1 MTYTD
6 VEVSV
11 GGVVVVVV
19 VDSPGRKGLGG
30 GEKGK
35 PRAGD
40 GLMVGRGW
48 EGEKSVKAAL

>member
-11 GGVVVVVV
+11 GSAVVVVV
-19 VDSPGRKGLGG
+19 VDSPGGRGISE
-30 GEKGK
+30 EKGK

-40 GLMVGRGW
+40 GLMVGKGW

>member
-11 GGVVVVVV
+11 RGAVVVVVV
-19 VDSPGRKGLGG
+19 GSPGGKGIS
-30 GEKGK
+30 EDKG